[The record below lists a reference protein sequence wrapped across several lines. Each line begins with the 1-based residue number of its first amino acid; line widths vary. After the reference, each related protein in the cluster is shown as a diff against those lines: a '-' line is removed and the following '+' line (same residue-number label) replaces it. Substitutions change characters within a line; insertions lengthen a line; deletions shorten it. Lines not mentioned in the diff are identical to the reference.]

1 MNNQILNEVDKIIEF
16 IKESDDYKDYIY
28 LKDKLSKHEEANN
41 LINEIKKLQKQAV
54 KQEVNKMDTKELDT
68 KIKDNLDKLNKIPLY
83 RDFIDKQEVL
93 NDYYQTIKERLDE
106 YFYNKMN

>member
-54 KQEVNKMDTKELDT
+54 KQEVNKMDTKELDN

-83 RDFIDKQEVL
+83 RDFIDKQELL

-106 YFYNKMN
+106 YFYTKMN

>member
-1 MNNQILNEVDKIIEF
+1 MNNKILNEVDKIIEF

-28 LKDKLSKHEEANN
+28 LKDKLSKHEKANN
-41 LINEIKKLQKQAV
+41 LINEIKMLQKKIV
-54 KQEVNKMDTKELDT
+54 KLEANKQDTKELDN
-68 KIKDNLDKLNKIPLY
+68 KIKDNLNELNKIPLY

-93 NDYYQTIKERLDE
+93 NDYYQTVKNRLDE

>member
-1 MNNQILNEVDKIIEF
+1 MNNKILNEVDKIIEF

-28 LKDKLSKHEEANN
+28 LKDKLSKHEKANN
-41 LINEIKKLQKQAV
+41 LINEIKMLQKKIV
-54 KQEVNKMDTKELDT
+54 KLEVNKQDTKELDN
-68 KIKDNLDKLNKIPLY
+68 KIKDNLNELNKIPLY

-93 NDYYQTIKERLDE
+93 NDYYQTVKNRLDE

>member
-1 MNNQILNEVDKIIEF
+1 MNNKILNEVDKIIEF

-28 LKDKLSKHEEANN
+28 LKDKLSKNERANN

-54 KQEVNKMDTKELDT
+54 KQEVNKMDTKELDN

>member
-1 MNNQILNEVDKIIEF
+1 MNNKILNEVDKIIEF

-28 LKDKLSKHEEANN
+28 LKDKLSKHEKAND
-41 LINEIKKLQKQAV
+41 LINEIKTLQKQAV
-54 KQEVNKMDTKELDT
+54 KLEVNKMDTKELDN

>member
-1 MNNQILNEVDKIIEF
+1 MNNKILNEVNKIIEF

-28 LKDKLSKHEEANN
+28 LKDKLSKNEIENN

-54 KQEVNKMDTKELDT
+54 KQEVNKMDTKELDN
-68 KIKDNLDKLNKIPLY
+68 KIKDNLDNLNKIPLY

>member
-1 MNNQILNEVDKIIEF
+1 MNNKILNEVDKIIEF

-28 LKDKLSKHEEANN
+28 LKDKLSKNERANN

-54 KQEVNKMDTKELDT
+54 KQEVNKMDTKELDN

-83 RDFIDKQEVL
+83 RDFIDKQELL

>member
-1 MNNQILNEVDKIIEF
+1 MNNQILSEVDKIIEF
-16 IKESDDYKDYIY
+16 IKESDDYEDYIY

-41 LINEIKKLQKQAV
+41 LITEIKKLQKQAV
-54 KQEVNKMDTKELDT
+54 KQEVNKMDTKELDN
-68 KIKDNLDKLNKIPLY
+68 KIKENLDKLNKIPLY

>member
-28 LKDKLSKHEEANN
+28 LKDKLSKHKEANN

-54 KQEVNKMDTKELDT
+54 KQEVNKMDTKELDN

>member
-1 MNNQILNEVDKIIEF
+1 MNNKILNEVDKIIEF

-41 LINEIKKLQKQAV
+41 LINEIKLLQKKIV
-54 KQEVNKMDTKELDT
+54 KLEVNKQDTKDLDN
-68 KIKDNLDKLNKIPLY
+68 KIKANLDELNKIPLY
-83 RDFIDKQEVL
+83 RDFIDKQEIL
-93 NDYYQTIKERLDE
+93 NDYYQTIKNRLDE

>member
-54 KQEVNKMDTKELDT
+54 KQEVNKMDTKELDN
-68 KIKDNLDKLNKIPLY
+68 KIKENLDKLNKIPLY

>member
-1 MNNQILNEVDKIIEF
+1 MNNKILNEVDKIIEF

-28 LKDKLSKHEEANN
+28 LKDKLSKNERANN

-54 KQEVNKMDTKELDT
+54 KQEVNKMDTKELDN

-83 RDFIDKQEVL
+83 RDFIDKQELL

-106 YFYNKMN
+106 YFYTKMN

>member
-54 KQEVNKMDTKELDT
+54 KQEVNKMDTKELDN

>member
-1 MNNQILNEVDKIIEF
+1 MNNKILNEVDKIIEF

-41 LINEIKKLQKQAV
+41 LINEIKLLQKKIV
-54 KQEVNKMDTKELDT
+54 KLEVNKQDTKDLDN
-68 KIKDNLDKLNKIPLY
+68 KIKANLDELNKIPLY

-93 NDYYQTIKERLDE
+93 NDYYQTIKNRLDE

>member
-1 MNNQILNEVDKIIEF
+1 MNNKILNEVDKIIEF

-41 LINEIKKLQKQAV
+41 LINEIKLLQKKIV
-54 KQEVNKMDTKELDT
+54 KLEVYKQDTKELDN
-68 KIKDNLDKLNKIPLY
+68 KIKANLDELNKIPLY
-83 RDFIDKQEVL
+83 RDFIDKQEIL
-93 NDYYQTIKERLDE
+93 NDYYQTIKNRLDE

>member
-1 MNNQILNEVDKIIEF
+1 MNNKILNEVDKIIEF

-28 LKDKLSKHEEANN
+28 LKDKLSKHEKANN
-41 LINEIKKLQKQAV
+41 LINEIKKLQKQAI
-54 KQEVNKMDTKELDT
+54 KQEVNKMDTKELDN

-83 RDFIDKQEVL
+83 RDFIDKQELL

-106 YFYNKMN
+106 YFYTKMN